1 MKRRKKIYLGAGILA
16 VLVIAALAL
25 TGEGEEVETVLA
37 QKGQITRAVV
47 DSGYIQ
53 PATDFGIHATQSA
66 RVTQIPVEEGQSVRQ
81 GQTLVV
87 LENLDLSIQISEA
100 RSQLTQAASAVSGAR
115 AALSR
120 TQLDLQDARDNLKR
134 AEELYQAGAL
144 ARVDYDKALLQAE
157 SLQQTLVEQKSRL
170 DTALAMEA
178 GLTGSLRQ
186 LTAKEQQLVVKSP
199 VDGTVLSVAVK
210 REQVLHP
217 GTLLVNV
224 AVPEQLEV
232 KADILSDD
240 LAEIRVG
247 QKVTVTA
254 PVLGSNVLTGEVRK
268 IYPRAEEKQSALGI
282 IQRRVPVIISL
293 SDPGQLK
300 PGYEVRVAIETQSRQ
315 DVLILPREAVRSTRD
330 SGKEVLSVVN
340 NKIERLQVQTGLS
353 DQKNIEIT
361 GGLEIGDRVVKD
373 AGLDLAEK
381 TKIKV
386 MQK

>member
-1 MKRRKKIYLGAGILA
+1 MKRRKKIYLGAGALA
-16 VLVIAALAL
+16 MLVIAALAL
-25 TGEGEEVETVLA
+25 SGGGKEVETVLA

-47 DSGYIQ
+47 ESGYIQ
-53 PATDFGIHATQSA
+53 PATDFGIHATQSV
-66 RVTQIPVEEGQSVRQ
+66 RVTQIPVEAGESVKQ

-115 AALSR
+115 ASMSR
-120 TQLDLQDARDNLKR
+120 TQLDLQDARDNLQR
-134 AEELYQAGAL
+134 SEELYQAGAL
-144 ARVDYDKALLQAE
+144 ARVDYDKALLQVE
-157 SLQQTLVEQKSRL
+157 SLQQTIVEQNSRL
-170 DTALAMEA
+170 DNALTMEA
-178 GLTGSLRQ
+178 GLSNSLRH
-186 LTAKEQQLVVKSP
+186 LAAKEQQLVVKSP
-199 VDGTVLSVAVK
+199 VDGTVLNIAVK

-217 GTLLVNV
+217 GSLLVNV
-224 AVPEQLEV
+224 AVPDQLEV

-240 LAEIRVG
+240 LAEIKLG
-247 QKVTVTA
+247 QKVSVTA
-254 PVLGSNVLTGEVRK
+254 PVLGSSVLTGEVKK

-293 SDPGQLK
+293 PGPGKLK
-300 PGYEVRVAIETQSRQ
+300 PGYEVKVAIETQSRQ

-330 SGKEVLSVVN
+330 GGKEVLCVVN
-340 NKIERLQVQTGLS
+340 NKIERRKVQTGLS

-361 GGLEIGDRVVKD
+361 DGLENGDRVVKD

-386 MQK
+386 MQ